1 MRQKIGAIFLQAIDI
16 MIAMMLLA
24 LAVAGLYLVLILQIK
39 PLNYQ
44 HGNKPAC
51 ECAKEAK

>member
-44 HGNKPAC
+44 HDNKPAC